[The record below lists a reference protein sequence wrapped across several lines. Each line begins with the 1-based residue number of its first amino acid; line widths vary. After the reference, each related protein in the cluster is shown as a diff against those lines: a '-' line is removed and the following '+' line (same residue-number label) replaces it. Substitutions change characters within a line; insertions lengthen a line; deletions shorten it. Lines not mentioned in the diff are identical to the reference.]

1 MTPTAHKDY
10 SATPLARKLGVREG
24 SRILVVGPPEGFS
37 IGTLPTGTEV
47 AKTARGPLD
56 VVVLFVTRRAEL
68 SRRFPALEEA
78 LDPDGRLWVAW
89 PKKAA
94 NVDTDLTF
102 EVVQGLGLDTGLVD
116 NKSASIDE
124 VYQGLQFVYRLKDR
138 PRA

>member
-1 MTPTAHKDY
+1 VTPTAHKDY